1 MQKFLRRFL
10 LILDKPHLSIFQTFK
25 TKKDQLTGEA
35 LRQRSIISLL
45 ATEKNSAT
53 RTRTAM
59 SQSIGK
65 KNGIVWKNIYSGI
78 FRDLDEILIP
88 LGIVKEAGRL
98 PLLRGPKALQEK
110 GIPFYELTKEGLL
123 VALSIGEFNDKE
135 QVLDEFLSEAEIKEK
150 KFRDAIGILAKI
162 SPKFVYLIFEIYV
175 KAYCNGQLDSLLPF
189 NAQNLKNLSVNYL
202 EMQGEILNGFMSLSK
217 RDKSNV
223 LTFFT

>member
-1 MQKFLRRFL
+1 MQKFPRRFL

-53 RTRTAM
+53 KTRTAI

-88 LGIVKEAGRL
+88 LGIVEEAGRL
-98 PLLRGPKALQEK
+98 PLLRGPRALQEK
-110 GIPFYELTKEGLL
+110 GIPFYELTVEGLL
-123 VALSIGEFNDKE
+123 VALSIDEFSDKG
-135 QVLDEFLSEAEIKEK
+135 QVLGEFLSKAEIKEK
-150 KFRDAIGILAKI
+150 SFRDVIHVLAKI
-162 SPKFVYLIFEIYV
+162 SPKFLYLIFESYV
-175 KAYCNGQLDSLLPF
+175 KAYCDGQLNNLLPF
-189 NAQNLKNLSVNYL
+189 DVQNLKNFSVNYL
-202 EMQGEILNGFMSLSK
+202 EIQGELLNGFMSLPK
-217 RDKSNV
+217 RDRNSV
-223 LTFFT
+223 MTFFS

>member
-1 MQKFLRRFL
+1 M
-10 LILDKPHLSIFQTFK
+10 ILDKPHLSIFQTFK

-98 PLLRGPKALQEK
+98 PLLRGPRALQEK
-110 GIPFYELTKEGLL
+110 AFHFMNLQKK
-123 VALSIGEFNDKE
+123 V
-135 QVLDEFLSEAEIKEK
+135 FL
-150 KFRDAIGILAKI
+150 
-162 SPKFVYLIFEIYV
+162 
-175 KAYCNGQLDSLLPF
+175 
-189 NAQNLKNLSVNYL
+189 
-202 EMQGEILNGFMSLSK
+202 
-217 RDKSNV
+217 
-223 LTFFT
+223 

>member
-10 LILDKPHLSIFQTFK
+10 LILDNPHLSIFHTFK

-45 ATEKNSAT
+45 ATEKNSAKK
-53 RTRTAM
+53 TRTAM

-98 PLLRGPKALQEK
+98 PLLRGPRVLQEK
-110 GIPFYELTKEGLL
+110 GIPFYELTVEGLL

-135 QVLDEFLSEAEIKEK
+135 QVLDEFLSKVEIKEK
-150 KFRDAIGILAKI
+150 SFRDVIHILAKI
-162 SPKFVYLIFEIYV
+162 SPKFLYLIFEIYV
-175 KAYCNGQLDSLLPF
+175 KAYCDGQLDNLLPF
-189 NAQNLKNLSVNYL
+189 NAQDLKNLSVNYL
-202 EMQGEILNGFMSLSK
+202 EIQGELLNGFMSLPK
-217 RDKSNV
+217 RDKNNV

>member
-1 MQKFLRRFL
+1 MPLEFN
-10 LILDKPHLSIFQTFK
+10 PPTLSIFHTFK

-45 ATEKNSAT
+45 ATEKNST
-53 RTRTAM
+53 TKTRTAM

-88 LGIVKEAGRL
+88 LGIVREAGRL

-110 GIPFYELTKEGLL
+110 GIPFYELTVEGLL
-123 VALSIGEFNDKE
+123 VALSIDEFSDKQ
-135 QVLDEFLSEAEIKEK
+135 QVLGEFLSKAEIKEK
-150 KFRDAIGILAKI
+150 NFRDVIHILAKI

-175 KAYCNGQLDSLLPF
+175 KAYCNGQLDNLLPF
-189 NAQNLKNLSVNYL
+189 DVQNLKNFSAKYL
-202 EMQGEILNGFMSLSK
+202 ELEGELLNGFLSLSK
-217 RDKSNV
+217 RDKNSI
-223 LTFFT
+223 LTFFS

>member
-10 LILDKPHLSIFQTFK
+10 LILDNPHLSIFHTFK

-45 ATEKNSAT
+45 ATEKNSAKK
-53 RTRTAM
+53 TRTAM

-88 LGIVKEAGRL
+88 LGIVREAGRL

-110 GIPFYELTKEGLL
+110 GIPFYELTNEGLL
-123 VALSIGEFNDKE
+123 VALSIDESSGNS
-135 QVLDEFLSEAEIKEK
+135 QILDEFLSKAEIKEK
-150 KFRDAIGILAKI
+150 SFRNTINILAKI

-175 KAYCNGQLDSLLPF
+175 KAYCNGQLDNLLPF
-189 NAQNLKNLSVNYL
+189 DIQNLKNLSAKYL
-202 EMQGEILNGFMSLSK
+202 ELEGELLNGFMSLSK
-217 RDKSNV
+217 RDKNSI
-223 LTFFT
+223 LTFFS

>member
-1 MQKFLRRFL
+1 M
-10 LILDKPHLSIFQTFK
+10 ILDQPRLSIFHTFK

-45 ATEKNSAT
+45 AIEKNSAK

-123 VALSIGEFNDKE
+123 VALSINEFDGKGH
-135 QVLDEFLSEAEIKEK
+135 VLNEFLPKAEIKEK
-150 KFRDAIGILAKI
+150 SFRDVIHTLAKI

-175 KAYCNGQLDSLLPF
+175 KAYCDGQLDSLLPF
-189 NAQNLKNLSVNYL
+189 DVQNLKNLSVNYL
-202 EMQGEILNGFMSLSK
+202 EIQGELLNGFMSLSK
-217 RDKSNV
+217 RDKNNV
-223 LTFFT
+223 LTFFS

>member
-1 MQKFLRRFL
+1 MPLEFN
-10 LILDKPHLSIFQTFK
+10 PPTLSIFHTFK

-53 RTRTAM
+53 KTRTAI

-110 GIPFYELTKEGLL
+110 GIPFYELTNEGLL
-123 VALSIGEFNDKE
+123 VALSIDESSGNS
-135 QVLDEFLSEAEIKEK
+135 QILDEFLSKAEIKEK
-150 KFRDAIGILAKI
+150 SFRNTINILAKI

-175 KAYCNGQLDSLLPF
+175 KAYCNGQLDNLLPF
-189 NAQNLKNLSVNYL
+189 DAQNLQNLSVNYL

-217 RDKSNV
+217 RDKSKV

>member
-1 MQKFLRRFL
+1 M
-10 LILDKPHLSIFQTFK
+10 ILDKPHLSIFQTFK

-53 RTRTAM
+53 KTRTAI

-135 QVLDEFLSEAEIKEK
+135 QVLDEFLSKAEIKEK
-150 KFRDAIGILAKI
+150 NFRDVIHILAKI

-175 KAYCNGQLDSLLPF
+175 KAYCNGQLDNLLPF
-189 NAQNLKNLSVNYL
+189 DAQNLQNLSVNYL

-217 RDKSNV
+217 RDKSKV

>member
-1 MQKFLRRFL
+1 MPLEFN
-10 LILDKPHLSIFQTFK
+10 PPTLSIFHTFK

-53 RTRTAM
+53 KTRTAI

-88 LGIVKEAGRL
+88 LGIVREAGRL

-135 QVLDEFLSEAEIKEK
+135 QVLDEFLSKAEIKEK
-150 KFRDAIGILAKI
+150 NFRDVIHILAKI

-175 KAYCNGQLDSLLPF
+175 KAYCNGQLDNLLPF
-189 NAQNLKNLSVNYL
+189 DAQNLQNLSVNYL

-217 RDKSNV
+217 RDKSKV

>member
-1 MQKFLRRFL
+1 
-10 LILDKPHLSIFQTFK
+10 
-25 TKKDQLTGEA
+25 
-35 LRQRSIISLL
+35 
-45 ATEKNSAT
+45 
-53 RTRTAM
+53 M
-59 SQSIGK
+59 SQSIGE

-123 VALSIGEFNDKE
+123 VALSIGEFNDKK
-135 QVLDEFLSEAEIKEK
+135 QVLDEFLSKAEIKEK
-150 KFRDAIGILAKI
+150 NFRDVIHILAKI

-175 KAYCNGQLDSLLPF
+175 KAYCNGQLDNLLPF
-189 NAQNLKNLSVNYL
+189 DAQNLQNLSVNYL

-217 RDKSNV
+217 RDKSKV

>member
-1 MQKFLRRFL
+1 M
-10 LILDKPHLSIFQTFK
+10 ILDQPRLSIFHTFK

-45 ATEKNSAT
+45 ATEKSST
-53 RTRTAM
+53 KKTRTAM

-98 PLLRGPKALQEK
+98 PLLRGPRALQEK

-135 QVLDEFLSEAEIKEK
+135 QVLDEFLSKAEIKEK
-150 KFRDAIGILAKI
+150 SFQNTINILAKI

-175 KAYCNGQLDSLLPF
+175 KAYCNRQLDNLLPF
-189 NAQNLKNLSVNYL
+189 DIQNLKNLSAKYL
-202 EMQGEILNGFMSLSK
+202 ELEGELLNGFMSLPK
-217 RDKSNV
+217 RDKNSI
-223 LTFFT
+223 LTFFS

>member
-1 MQKFLRRFL
+1 M
-10 LILDKPHLSIFQTFK
+10 ILDKPHLSIFQTFK

-45 ATEKNSAT
+45 ATEKNSTT

-98 PLLRGPKALQEK
+98 PLLRGPRVLQEK
-110 GIPFYELTKEGLL
+110 GIPFYELTVEGLL

-135 QVLDEFLSEAEIKEK
+135 QVLDEFLSKVEIKEK
-150 KFRDAIGILAKI
+150 SFRDVIHILAKI
-162 SPKFVYLIFEIYV
+162 SPKFLYLIFEIYV
-175 KAYCNGQLDSLLPF
+175 KAYCDGQLDNLLPF
-189 NAQNLKNLSVNYL
+189 NAQDLKNLSVNYL
-202 EMQGEILNGFMSLSK
+202 EIQGELLNGFMSLPK
-217 RDKSNV
+217 RDKNNV

>member
-1 MQKFLRRFL
+1 M
-10 LILDKPHLSIFQTFK
+10 ILDKPHLSIFQTFK

-88 LGIVKEAGRL
+88 LGIVEEAGRL
-98 PLLRGPKALQEK
+98 PLLRGPRVLQEK
-110 GIPFYELTKEGLL
+110 GIPFYELTIEGLL
-123 VALSIGEFNDKE
+123 VALSIDEFNDKE
-135 QVLDEFLSEAEIKEK
+135 QVLVEFLSKAEIKEK
-150 KFRDAIGILAKI
+150 SFRNIIRVLAKI

-189 NAQNLKNLSVNYL
+189 DVQNLKNLSAKYL
-202 EMQGEILNGFMSLSK
+202 ELEGELLNGFMSLSK
-217 RDKSNV
+217 RDKNNI

>member
-1 MQKFLRRFL
+1 MPLEFN
-10 LILDKPHLSIFQTFK
+10 PPTLSIFHTFK

-45 ATEKNSAT
+45 ATEKNST
-53 RTRTAM
+53 TKTRTAM

-135 QVLDEFLSEAEIKEK
+135 QVLDEFLSKAEIKEK
-150 KFRDAIGILAKI
+150 NFRDVIHILAKI

-175 KAYCNGQLDSLLPF
+175 KAYCNGQLDNLLPF
-189 NAQNLKNLSVNYL
+189 DAQNLQNLSVNYL

-217 RDKSNV
+217 RDKSKV

>member
-10 LILDKPHLSIFQTFK
+10 LILDQPRLSIFHTFK

-35 LRQRSIISLL
+35 LRQRAIISLL

-98 PLLRGPKALQEK
+98 PLLRGPRVLQEK
-110 GIPFYELTKEGLL
+110 GIPFYELTIEGLL
-123 VALSIGEFNDKE
+123 VALSIDEFNDKE
-135 QVLDEFLSEAEIKEK
+135 QVLDEFLSKAEIKEK
-150 KFRDAIGILAKI
+150 SFRNIIRVLAKI

-189 NAQNLKNLSVNYL
+189 DVQNLKNLSAKYL
-202 EMQGEILNGFMSLSK
+202 ELEGELLNGFLSLSK
-217 RDKSNV
+217 RDKNSI
-223 LTFFT
+223 LTFFS